1 MNEWRSSLQGIVD
14 GHVHMGGITEEA
26 RLLEIRKAAGIEKMA
41 LVSIQ
46 DLESGAG
53 LAQSLAMKARHPGV
67 FYVFA
72 GLNHAARLSGGR
84 VSTPS
89 LVEQVDAFA
98 AMGCDGI
105 KMIESKPDSRR
116 GLSVPLTDA
125 YYSDYWARVEESDRR
140 SYSPPRN

>member
-1 MNEWRSSLQGIVD
+1 MSEWSSSLQGIVD
-14 GHVHMGGITEEA
+14 GHVHMGGIAEEA
-26 RLLEIRKAAGIEKMA
+26 RLMQIREAAGIEKMA

-46 DLESGAG
+46 DAASGAG
-53 LAQSLAMKARHPGV
+53 LAQSLSMKARYPGV

-72 GLNHAARLSGGR
+72 GLNHATRLSDGR
-84 VSTPS
+84 VLAPS
-89 LVEQVDAFA
+89 LVEQVEAFV